1 MKMNSG
7 YISKM
12 EENNKVPDKL
22 LPQRIKDML
31 DQQALPGPVIEDVPK
46 EEIKLSRGASP
57 VLGFAAFAAV
67 IALLIGGFAFVSYK
81 GLLTETTPATH
92 KTNAADSKG
101 LSGVRGTTY
110 KGLYDSLR
118 KNKTNKENTTVQT
131 DYIYSKM
138 IDSPN
143 GMDYNLAAYA
153 EALRS
158 NQIRN
163 RDYGFDNVRAFASG
177 NDITVSDHVSSYTT
191 ELEYG
196 DYLFRASADSDT
208 EPPKLSVYKLD
219 AGNAEELDIDF
230 FSDTVLMTQLID
242 KSLCEVFE
250 YDPVPMVADL
260 SISGNR
266 LTVFFDYNLPAKKND
281 ETYFLDGCG
290 FAVYD
295 ISDMENVRLIS
306 EYEQPGTLIGIK
318 EMNGSLFIVSQYT
331 QCSSMIGKE
340 EEYSEDSTDWIPCR
354 YMNGQ
359 KELWPEQDMY
369 LIAGNK
375 IPSMMLISSFDIDN
389 SELISAKIFQGE
401 QKGLLMGEQ
410 SIWLIGRHHNYY
422 ENDKNELVIRL
433 SAEEGELKVEKSD
446 RVDIGKGEAFRVVAE
461 EYNGKLTLGWA
472 EEETDS
478 EGNPTEPV
486 NDIVNYK
493 LCAAQYDENLEYIG
507 SMKRDIG
514 TLSVLR
520 SLFVTVYHGRVDCY
534 TSPFYDLDESSGID
548 PEELSPLAYVCS
560 IAAGKQCTAVDLDW
574 DIFVSP
580 DDTMISSTMYLSESW
595 DGSTD
600 WESDTRYNET
610 TKLYLK
616 AADLSK
622 YEEIAVN
629 DYESGCEY
637 NAVKPYQCG
646 ELELASVVNRCSEE
660 GIADRT
666 KPMIHINMER
676 LLTDGCTYTA
686 ALLLDQEESYM
697 AADTNVDTVEVD
709 KAKLITVR
717 YDLLTGKLIKT
728 GEYEWIENI
737 MRGSYPIDIYPYD
750 RPMPDLPEGILEAER
765 YQVKDTFIKDGY
777 VYLFTTAGVK
787 SYPLG

>member
-153 EALRS
+153 EALKT

-340 EEYSEDSTDWIPCR
+340 EEYSEDSTD
-354 YMNGQ
+354 
-359 KELWPEQDMY
+359 
-369 LIAGNK
+369 
-375 IPSMMLISSFDIDN
+375 
-389 SELISAKIFQGE
+389 
-401 QKGLLMGEQ
+401 
-410 SIWLIGRHHNYY
+410 
-422 ENDKNELVIRL
+422 
-433 SAEEGELKVEKSD
+433 
-446 RVDIGKGEAFRVVAE
+446 
-461 EYNGKLTLGWA
+461 
-472 EEETDS
+472 
-478 EGNPTEPV
+478 
-486 NDIVNYK
+486 
-493 LCAAQYDENLEYIG
+493 
-507 SMKRDIG
+507 
-514 TLSVLR
+514 
-520 SLFVTVYHGRVDCY
+520 
-534 TSPFYDLDESSGID
+534 
-548 PEELSPLAYVCS
+548 
-560 IAAGKQCTAVDLDW
+560 
-574 DIFVSP
+574 
-580 DDTMISSTMYLSESW
+580 
-595 DGSTD
+595 
-600 WESDTRYNET
+600 
-610 TKLYLK
+610 
-616 AADLSK
+616 
-622 YEEIAVN
+622 
-629 DYESGCEY
+629 
-637 NAVKPYQCG
+637 
-646 ELELASVVNRCSEE
+646 
-660 GIADRT
+660 
-666 KPMIHINMER
+666 
-676 LLTDGCTYTA
+676 
-686 ALLLDQEESYM
+686 
-697 AADTNVDTVEVD
+697 
-709 KAKLITVR
+709 
-717 YDLLTGKLIKT
+717 
-728 GEYEWIENI
+728 
-737 MRGSYPIDIYPYD
+737 
-750 RPMPDLPEGILEAER
+750 
-765 YQVKDTFIKDGY
+765 
-777 VYLFTTAGVK
+777 
-787 SYPLG
+787 